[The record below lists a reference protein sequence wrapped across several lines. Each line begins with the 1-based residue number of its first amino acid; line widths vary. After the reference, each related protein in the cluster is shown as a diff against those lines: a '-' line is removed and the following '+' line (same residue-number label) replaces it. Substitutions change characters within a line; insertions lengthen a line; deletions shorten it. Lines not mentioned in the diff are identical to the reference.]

1 MAAVNRCQGFYW
13 LRIYHLTDGAI
24 CAPPP
29 HQILFWCTK
38 SNFYALKYK
47 EVKGEV
53 ENAIQNKRIENK
65 WI

>member
-1 MAAVNRCQGFYW
+1 M
-13 LRIYHLTDGAI
+13 IT
-24 CAPPP
+24 PP